1 MTMDRN
7 DDDRYNGFGSGPNAI
22 IKIIIFAL
30 VGMIVITSV
39 ALPMLAT
46 IGERTVTYSNSGI
59 RVINVW
65 EEYDSLLSGYD
76 TDTTEIIWNSEGIWI
91 GGEISG
97 NENKV
102 LILPKNE
109 LVIGPAIIIQSTGS
123 GWLVEYNGENYT
135 YITRGNSITLDN
147 GILNIFSDDS
157 VYSQDPSG
165 GLILSDKM
173 YAENLSD
180 VIGFSMTTTYMLW
193 VKNTAA
199 TLYVTGEGLSYGSAV
214 FDSDE
219 IDDFYKIEDISY
231 NDYDCQYMIG
241 EEFSYTDTEDMLAG
255 TNIGGLISTI
265 PLLMI
270 IGIVVFVAR
279 NMRGSDR

>member
-1 MTMDRN
+1 MMN
-7 DDDRYNGFGSGPNAI
+7 EDDDRYNGFGSGPNGI
-22 IKIIIFAL
+22 IKVIIFAL

-39 ALPMLAT
+39 ALPILAT

-59 RVINVW
+59 RMINVW
-65 EEYDSLLSGYD
+65 EEYDSLLNGYD
-76 TDTTEIIWNSEGIWI
+76 TETTEIIWNSEGIWL

-97 NENKV
+97 SENRV
-102 LILPKNE
+102 LILPKDD
-109 LVIGPAIIIQSTGS
+109 LVIGPAIIIHSGGS
-123 GWLVEYNGENYT
+123 GWFVEYNGENYT
-135 YITRGNSITLDN
+135 YTVPGNSFTQDS
-147 GILNIFSDDS
+147 GILDIFSEDS

-165 GLILSDKM
+165 RLILSDKM

-180 VIGFSMTTTYMLW
+180 VIGLSMTPAYVLW
-193 VKNTAA
+193 VRNTAA
-199 TLYVTGEGLSYGSAV
+199 TLSVTSEGISYGSAI

-219 IDDFYKIEDISY
+219 IGDFYKIEGISY
-231 NDYDCQYMIG
+231 NDYDCQYIIG
-241 EEFSYTDTEDMLAG
+241 EEFSYIDTEDMLAG
-255 TNIGGLISTI
+255 TNIKGLISTI

>member
-1 MTMDRN
+1 MNMDKN

-39 ALPMLAT
+39 ALPVLAAV
-46 IGERTVTYSNSGI
+46 GERTVTYSNSGI
-59 RVINVW
+59 RMINVW

-76 TDTTEIIWNSEGIWI
+76 SETTEIIWNSEGIWL

-97 NENKV
+97 SENRV
-102 LILPKNE
+102 LILPKDE
-109 LVIGPAIIIQSTGS
+109 LVIGPAIIIQSGGS

-135 YITRGNSITLDN
+135 FTVPGNSFTQDS

-180 VIGFSMTTTYMLW
+180 VIGFTMTPYMLW

-199 TLYVTGEGLSYGSAV
+199 TLYVTGEGLSYGFAD

-219 IDDFYKIEDISY
+219 IDDFYKIEGISY
-231 NDYDCQYMIG
+231 NDYDCQYIIG

-255 TNIGGLISTI
+255 TNIRGIISTI